1 MPIRG
6 NKSQPHA
13 GLKLAALLAGLT
25 LTAAC
30 TPAEDTAA
38 APTPD
43 AAPAATQPGLPMLHV
58 TLAPGG
64 IDTASETQA
73 AYIDVTL
80 EMSGLP
86 VEANTPFLTSP
97 AIFAGVEAVA
107 YGEDGVA
114 DISVSDASGPVSLV
128 RADDDPDPTNFL
140 YWRHWQ
146 AERDLEGLV
155 TVTYRA
161 PIDLVI
167 PQLGAGPPFDLR
179 LNDTIVS
186 GAGNTFLVVPAT
198 PRPFM
203 VDLDWDLSAMPDGS
217 IGASSFGEGQVMTPG
232 PASRLVTAYYMAGPM
247 GHYPDDA
254 GDHAYR
260 AYWTDNPPFDPDTV
274 MPWAEEVYQAQ
285 LDFFGIEN
293 PEPYTFFARANPY
306 PGGGGAGL
314 INSFM
319 LSYPEDTEELDGIN
333 ITIIHEMSHKWV
345 GGVSGQPG
353 ATSWFSEGA
362 NVFFTRRVPLAAG
375 LMTPEQYIADVNH
388 HTVRYYT
395 NAINDLPNDQ
405 IPGLFWSDTRVRTLP
420 YDRGSLYFARV
431 DAQVR
436 AASAGER
443 GMNDLF
449 FQLDG
454 LRNAGTPVTAE
465 TWADIV
471 AAELGETARD
481 EFWAMMDGA
490 LQVPPADA
498 YGPCFERVSNDS
510 RVFELGFDPASLVS
524 SPRVVTGLVPGS
536 NAAEAGLQDGDEILQ
551 SVALEGVQ
559 SDDTRTLSLSV
570 RRNGRDFSLD
580 YLPRGEAVT
589 VYTWEIVDGAD
600 DMSCAL

>member
-1 MPIRG
+1 MLIG
-6 NKSQPHA
+6 QNKPARQG
-13 GLKLAALLAGLT
+13 GLQLGAMIASLVLAT
-25 LTAAC
+25 AC
-30 TPAEDTAA
+30 TPETAS
-38 APTPD
+38 TET
-43 AAPAATQPGLPMLHV
+43 AAPAAPAAPGLPQLHV

-64 IDTASETQA
+64 LDTAGETDQA
-73 AYIDVTL
+73 WIDVTL
-80 EMSGLP
+80 QISGLDIT
-86 VEANTPFLTSP
+86 AHTPFLTSP

-107 YGEDGVA
+107 YGEDGIGDVIVTDEA
-114 DISVSDASGPVSLV
+114 GPVGLV

-179 LNDTIVS
+179 LNGEIVS

-203 VDLDWDLSAMPDGS
+203 VNLDWDLSAMPDGS
-217 IGASSFGEGQVMTPG
+217 IGASSFGEGQVLTPG

-247 GHYPDDA
+247 GHYPAEA

-274 MPWAEEVYQAQ
+274 MPWAEEVYDAQ

-319 LSYPEDTEELDGIN
+319 LSYRHDTEELDGIN

-353 ATSWFSEGA
+353 GNAWFTEGA
-362 NVFFTRRVPLAAG
+362 NVFFTRRVPLSAG
-375 LMTPEQYIADVNH
+375 LMTEEQYLADVNQH
-388 HTVRYYT
+388 AARYYT
-395 NAINDLPNDQ
+395 NAVNDLPNDQ

-420 YDRGSLYFARV
+420 YDRGSLYFATV

-443 GMNDLF
+443 SMNDLF
-449 FQLDG
+449 FQLDA
-454 LRNAGTPVTAE
+454 LRQAGETVTAE

-471 AAELGETARD
+471 AGELGEPARAD
-481 EFWAMMDGA
+481 FWAMMDGA
-490 LQVPPADA
+490 LQIPPADA
-498 YGPCFERVSNDS
+498 YGPCFDRVSTDS
-510 RVFELGFDPASLVS
+510 RVFELGFDAASLVS
-524 SPRVVTGLVPGS
+524 EPRLVSGLIAGS
-536 NAAEAGLQDGDEILQ
+536 NAEQAGLRDGDEILQ

-559 SDDTRTLSLSV
+559 SDDTRTLSLRV
-570 RRNGRDFSLD
+570 RRDGRDFTVD

-589 VYTWEIVDGAD
+589 VYTWELVPGPD
-600 DMSCAL
+600 DRSCAL

>member
-1 MPIRG
+1 MPANA
-6 NKSQPHA
+6 NKSRHHH
-13 GLKLAALLAGLT
+13 GLRLAALVASLT
-25 LTAAC
+25 LAAAC
-30 TPAEDTAA
+30 TPAEETRDAA
-38 APTPD
+38 TP
-43 AAPAATQPGLPMLHV
+43 APAATSPALPQLHV

-64 IDTASETQA
+64 IQTASDNQP

-80 EMSGLP
+80 EMAGLP

-107 YGEDGVA
+107 YGEDGIA
-114 DISVSDASGPVSLV
+114 DISVQDDAGPVPLV
-128 RADDDPDPTNFL
+128 RADEDPDPTNFL

-146 AERDLEGLV
+146 AERDLEGVV

-179 LNDTIVS
+179 LNDEIVS

-203 VDLDWDLSAMPDGS
+203 VNLDWDLSAMPEGS
-217 IGASSFGEGQVMTPG
+217 IGASSFGEGSVMTPG

-247 GHYPDDA
+247 GHFPDEA
-254 GDHAYR
+254 GNHPYR

-274 MPWAEEVYQAQ
+274 MPWAEQVYEAQ

-319 LSYPEDTEELDGIN
+319 LSYAEDTEELDGIN

-375 LMTPEQYIADVNH
+375 LMTPEQYIADVNKH
-388 HTVRYYT
+388 AVRYYT

-405 IPGLFWSDTRVRTLP
+405 IPGLFWSDTRVRSLP
-420 YDRGSLYFARV
+420 YDRGSLYFATV
-431 DAQVR
+431 DAEVR
-436 AASAGER
+436 AASDGAR
-443 GMNDLF
+443 SMNDLF
-449 FQLDG
+449 FELDG
-454 LRNAGTPVTAE
+454 MRNAGTPVTAE

-471 AAELGETARD
+471 AAELGEPARED
-481 EFWAMMDGA
+481 FWAMMDGA

-498 YGPCFERVSNDS
+498 YGPCFDRVETQS
-510 RVFELGFDPASLVS
+510 RVFELGFDPASL
-524 SPRVVTGLVPGS
+524 
-536 NAAEAGLQDGDEILQ
+536 AA
-551 SVALEGVQ
+551 
-559 SDDTRTLSLSV
+559 RPTLM
-570 RRNGRDFSLD
+570 
-580 YLPRGEAVT
+580 
-589 VYTWEIVDGAD
+589 I
-600 DMSCAL
+600 SCFCS